1 MKILLVINSPPLPF
15 GNADARWYYVLLKQ
29 LVARGHQVTTFA
41 VCPKAE
47 DVQKARDLFPASDYD
62 LRCYAIDP
70 HQSGLGKKLKTLQQP
85 YSYIFSEELRR
96 DLAAALAQP
105 YDIIHLEQLWS
116 GWLGLPDPER
126 ALVNIHYLH
135 SLDRSFARDNS
146 LETKFRCLMTDRAER
161 KLMRAFPNITALSD
175 RLSQQ
180 VRQVNPHADVRT
192 VPLGIDLSLY
202 PFDLTKQRG
211 QQPVVGLIG
220 GFNWGPSYTAAER
233 LITRLWP
240 EIKRQVPDAKLQ
252 IVGRDAQR
260 ALAKFGDIQGLEIF
274 QDVPDTLPYFVNTDV
289 MLYAPVAGSGMKVK
303 VMEAFALG
311 TPVVTTAE
319 GVEGLPARDRV
330 HAGICEDDRGLIDRT
345 VEVLTTPVL
354 AQQLRSNARALLEEH
369 CSPPITVAQIEK
381 IYSQIV
387 NR

>member
-1 MKILLVINSPPLPF
+1 MQILLVLNSPPLPF
-15 GNADARWYYVLLKQ
+15 GTADARWYYVLLKE
-29 LVARGHQVTTFA
+29 LVSRGHQVTAFA
-41 VCPKAE
+41 VCAKAE
-47 DVQKARDLFPASDYD
+47 DADKARALFPAPAYD
-62 LRCYAIDP
+62 LRCYAIEP
-70 HQSGLGKKLKTLQQP
+70 PGSGLGKKLRTIREP
-85 YSYIFSEELRR
+85 YAYIFSEKLRR
-96 DLAAALAQP
+96 DLTAELAQP

-116 GWLGLPDPER
+116 GWLGLPYPDR
-126 ALVNIHYLH
+126 VLVNIHYLH
-135 SLDRSFARDNS
+135 SLDRSFEQDNS
-146 LETKFRCLMTDRAER
+146 LETTFRRLMTDRAER
-161 KLMRAFPNITALSD
+161 KLMRAFPHITALSD

-180 VRQVNPHADVRT
+180 VRQVNPQAQVRT

-202 PFDLTKQRG
+202 PFNPVKQRG

-220 GFNWGPSYTAAER
+220 GFNWGPSYSAAER

-274 QDVPDTLPYFVNTDV
+274 QDVPDTLPYFANTDV

-311 TPVVTTAE
+311 TPVITTAE
-319 GVEGLPARDRV
+319 GVEGLPARDGV

-345 VEVLTTPVL
+345 VALL
-354 AQQLRSNARALLEEH
+354 ADPGLADRLRSNARALLEEH
-369 CSPPITVAQIEK
+369 CSPPITVAQIEQ